1 MNREG
6 KKCVLYP
13 RVSTEMQVDGYSLE
27 GQKNSLK
34 RFADREEMEIVG
46 IYEDAGKSGK
56 SIEGRPAFKKM
67 LSDIKNGLEIDY
79 ILVYKLSRFG
89 RNAADI
95 LNSLEFVQ
103 SYGINLICIE
113 EGIDSSQTS
122 GKLLISVLSAV
133 AEIERENIIEQTMNG
148 RREKARQG
156 GWNGGFAPY
165 GYYLKDNQLLIEET
179 EAEAIRIIF
188 DKFANSDVGL
198 GGVAKYLNLQGIKKI
213 PRQNGTLETW
223 SSHFIRL
230 ILDNPVYCGKIAYGR
245 RTREKVKGTKNE
257 YKQVHTDDYIL
268 EDGQH
273 EGIVSEELWQ
283 KAHTKRMATG
293 IKQPSKIGKD
303 RSHLLTGILKCPIC
317 GSSMYTNKHAWTN
330 KDGTYKEVYYY
341 ICGRNKQE
349 RGHHCDY
356 KASLRKTDIE
366 PLVIEA
372 VKELVSDKYFAK
384 EIEKRIG
391 VQTDT
396 TAIDKELANYESKL
410 KEVDLNKARLEREI
424 DNLPID
430 ARFRERKIHD
440 MTLRLDGLYD
450 TIVELEERI
459 EDAKLRRS
467 SIEMEA
473 ITLDNIYKLMLNFGK
488 LYDII
493 SDEEKKNLITYL
505 IKEIQ
510 IYPNG
515 ESEMPLKSIEFNFPI
530 YRDGQEVRRLLWEK
544 GNTVETSRYLE
555 IIYPTL
561 GVKFVAIQERVDTE
575 TGEGTEMMP
584 FHNIFN
590 EWYAAQTSKKVR
602 AVWAMKA
609 ANGKRS
615 NFRVPYGYRRDEL
628 DKEKWLV
635 DDAAA
640 EVVRRIYHLCLE
652 GKGPE
657 QIARLLQKEKVL
669 TPTAYYYSIGSSS
682 ANRPMPSDPYLWK
695 DSTVDAILSNRKY
708 TGCMVNLKT
717 TTVSYKV
724 HKLIRKPEEE
734 WSIVPNAQE
743 AIIDE
748 NTWLRVQE
756 LRKNKRRP
764 TATGKTSLFSGLVF
778 CADCGS
784 KLHFC
789 AAKSLKAN
797 QEFFR
802 CANYKSGRGECT
814 IHYIRNVVLE
824 QIVSVAVSDLA
835 DFVTCHES
843 FFLQMIGKK
852 QSAGKDQ
859 NIRSVKSDITAEKH
873 RIDEIDRLIAKLYED
888 NFAGKLSDERYSR
901 MAAKYEKEQAEL
913 LRSVSTKEK
922 ELAELERESVDIRLL
937 LAGLREYSSME
948 TLTPEVVNKIIKRI
962 EVHNS
967 EMVNGHKRVRIDIH
981 FTGVGLVDLATI
993 KEMLA
998 IAESS
1003 RP

>member
-1 MNREG
+1 MTVNNKNTDQEKITALYCRLSQDDGLDGESNSIQNQKIILMDYAKKNGYLHPKHFVDDGISGTTFERPGFREMEALIEAG
-6 KKCVLYP
+6 K
-13 RVSTEMQVDGYSLE
+13 VSTV
-27 GQKNSLK
+27 
-34 RFADREEMEIVG
+34 IVK
-46 IYEDAGKSGK
+46 D
-56 SIEGRPAFKKM
+56 
-67 LSDIKNGLEIDY
+67 
-79 ILVYKLSRFG
+79 LSRFG
-89 RNAADI
+89 R
-95 LNSLEFVQ
+95 E
-103 SYGINLICIE
+103 
-113 EGIDSSQTS
+113 
-122 GKLLISVLSAV
+122 
-133 AEIERENIIEQTMNG
+133 
-148 RREKARQG
+148 
-156 GWNGGFAPY
+156 
-165 GYYLKDNQLLIEET
+165 
-179 EAEAIRIIF
+179 
-188 DKFANSDVGL
+188 
-198 GGVAKYLNLQGIKKI
+198 
-213 PRQNGTLETW
+213 
-223 SSHFIRL
+223 H
-230 ILDNPVYCGKIAYGR
+230 
-245 RTREKVKGTKNE
+245 
-257 YKQVHTDDYIL
+257 
-268 EDGQH
+268 
-273 EGIVSEELWQ
+273 
-283 KAHTKRMATG
+283 
-293 IKQPSKIGKD
+293 
-303 RSHLLTGILKCPIC
+303 
-317 GSSMYTNKHAWTN
+317 
-330 KDGTYKEVYYY
+330 
-341 ICGRNKQE
+341 
-349 RGHHCDY
+349 
-356 KASLRKTDIE
+356 
-366 PLVIEA
+366 
-372 VKELVSDKYFAK
+372 
-384 EIEKRIG
+384 
-391 VQTDT
+391 
-396 TAIDKELANYESKL
+396 
-410 KEVDLNKARLEREI
+410 
-424 DNLPID
+424 
-430 ARFRERKIHD
+430 
-440 MTLRLDGLYD
+440 
-450 TIVELEERI
+450 
-459 EDAKLRRS
+459 
-467 SIEMEA
+467 
-473 ITLDNIYKLMLNFGK
+473 
-488 LYDII
+488 
-493 SDEEKKNLITYL
+493 
-505 IKEIQ
+505 
-510 IYPNG
+510 
-515 ESEMPLKSIEFNFPI
+515 
-530 YRDGQEVRRLLWEK
+530 
-544 GNTVETSRYLE
+544 VETSRYLE

-615 NFRVPYGYRRDEL
+615 NFRVPYGYKRDER

-669 TPTAYYYSIGSSS
+669 TPTAYYYSVGSSS

-695 DSTVDAILSNRKY
+695 DSTIDAILSNRKY

-734 WSIVPNAQE
+734 WRIVPNAQE

-748 NTWLRVQE
+748 NTWHRVQE
-756 LRKNKRRP
+756 LRKHKRRP

-789 AAKSLKAN
+789 AAKSLKAD

-859 NIRSVKSDITAEKH
+859 NIRSIKSDITTKKH

-913 LRSVSTKEK
+913 LQSVSTKEK

-967 EMVNGHKRVRIDIH
+967 EMVNGHKRVGIDIH

-1003 RP
+1003 RS

>member
-1 MNREG
+1 
-6 KKCVLYP
+6 
-13 RVSTEMQVDGYSLE
+13 
-27 GQKNSLK
+27 
-34 RFADREEMEIVG
+34 MEALI
-46 IYEDAGKSGK
+46 EAGKVSAVIVK
-56 SIEGRPAFKKM
+56 
-67 LSDIKNGLEIDY
+67 D
-79 ILVYKLSRFG
+79 LSRFG
-89 RNAADI
+89 R
-95 LNSLEFVQ
+95 E
-103 SYGINLICIE
+103 
-113 EGIDSSQTS
+113 
-122 GKLLISVLSAV
+122 
-133 AEIERENIIEQTMNG
+133 
-148 RREKARQG
+148 
-156 GWNGGFAPY
+156 
-165 GYYLKDNQLLIEET
+165 
-179 EAEAIRIIF
+179 
-188 DKFANSDVGL
+188 
-198 GGVAKYLNLQGIKKI
+198 
-213 PRQNGTLETW
+213 
-223 SSHFIRL
+223 H
-230 ILDNPVYCGKIAYGR
+230 
-245 RTREKVKGTKNE
+245 
-257 YKQVHTDDYIL
+257 
-268 EDGQH
+268 
-273 EGIVSEELWQ
+273 
-283 KAHTKRMATG
+283 
-293 IKQPSKIGKD
+293 
-303 RSHLLTGILKCPIC
+303 
-317 GSSMYTNKHAWTN
+317 
-330 KDGTYKEVYYY
+330 
-341 ICGRNKQE
+341 
-349 RGHHCDY
+349 
-356 KASLRKTDIE
+356 
-366 PLVIEA
+366 
-372 VKELVSDKYFAK
+372 
-384 EIEKRIG
+384 
-391 VQTDT
+391 
-396 TAIDKELANYESKL
+396 
-410 KEVDLNKARLEREI
+410 
-424 DNLPID
+424 
-430 ARFRERKIHD
+430 
-440 MTLRLDGLYD
+440 
-450 TIVELEERI
+450 
-459 EDAKLRRS
+459 
-467 SIEMEA
+467 
-473 ITLDNIYKLMLNFGK
+473 
-488 LYDII
+488 
-493 SDEEKKNLITYL
+493 
-505 IKEIQ
+505 
-510 IYPNG
+510 
-515 ESEMPLKSIEFNFPI
+515 
-530 YRDGQEVRRLLWEK
+530 
-544 GNTVETSRYLE
+544 VETSRYLE

-635 DDAAA
+635 DEAAA

-669 TPTAYYYSIGSSS
+669 TPTAYYYSVGSSS

-695 DSTVDAILSNRKY
+695 DSTIDAILSNRKY

-802 CANYKSGRGECT
+802 CANYKSGRGECA

-824 QIVSVAVSDLA
+824 Q
-835 DFVTCHES
+835 
-843 FFLQMIGKK
+843 
-852 QSAGKDQ
+852 
-859 NIRSVKSDITAEKH
+859 
-873 RIDEIDRLIAKLYED
+873 
-888 NFAGKLSDERYSR
+888 
-901 MAAKYEKEQAEL
+901 
-913 LRSVSTKEK
+913 KEK

-948 TLTPEVVNKIIKRI
+948 TLTPEVINKIIKRI

-967 EMVNGHKRVRIDIH
+967 EILNGHKRVGVDIH

-1003 RP
+1003 RS